1 MSKKSSVCNG
11 EGSVCNQSG
20 GFSVTH
26 TGKAKIYGRHNVP
39 PVGNGCPTRWDNHS
53 QRVGQRLFGVANYTI
68 CRKRTKTGVRLF
80 SSEGKFLSTRAY
92 TVAYTFYFADLE

>member
-1 MSKKSSVCNG
+1 MSKKSGVCNG

-26 TGKAKIYGRHNVP
+26 TGKAKKYGRHNVP

-53 QRVGQRLFGVANYTI
+53 QRVGQPLFGVANYTI
-68 CRKRTKTGVRLF
+68 CCKHQDSLIYP
-80 SSEGKFLSTRAY
+80 SAH
-92 TVAYTFYFADLE
+92 

>member
-1 MSKKSSVCNG
+1 MSKKSGVCNG

-39 PVGNGCPTRWDNHS
+39 PVGNGCPTLWDNHS
-53 QRVGQRLFGVANYTI
+53 QRVGQRLFAIHQRIDKDNQAAGEINLYPFGFPKSERI
-68 CRKRTKTGVRLF
+68 EYEHLQMRQLPILF
-80 SSEGKFLSTRAY
+80 
-92 TVAYTFYFADLE
+92 